1 MKYPHTHR
9 NGALIAFL
17 DIVTM
22 GLFLLFY
29 MVPVEREIYSLTK
42 KKIMPYPL
50 AYLLG
55 LVTFLLVPVFWIS
68 FRAEELKEKAL
79 AVGLEGKLTS
89 FHHMFI
95 WNLSFKHMF
104 LWNILGCL
112 ILVGPLIATY
122 RFFATLNRLE
132 EKENQKA

>member
-42 KKIMPYPL
+42 KKFMPYWI

-55 LVTFLLVPVFWIS
+55 LVMFLLVPVFWIS

-79 AVGLEGKLTS
+79 EVGLEGKLT
-89 FHHMFI
+89 
-95 WNLSFKHMF
+95 SFKHMF

-122 RFFATLNRLE
+122 RFFDTLNRLE

>member
-29 MVPVEREIYSLTK
+29 MVPVEREISSLTK
-42 KKIMPYPL
+42 KKFMPYPF

-55 LVTFLLVPVFWIS
+55 LVTFLLVPLFWIS

-89 FHHMFI
+89 F
-95 WNLSFKHMF
+95 KHMF

-112 ILVGPLIATY
+112 VLVGPLIATHC
-122 RFFATLNRLE
+122 FFATLNRLE
-132 EKENQKA
+132 ERENQKA

>member
-42 KKIMPYPL
+42 KKFMPYPFV
-50 AYLLG
+50 YLLG

-79 AVGLEGKLTS
+79 EVGLEGKLT
-89 FHHMFI
+89 
-95 WNLSFKHMF
+95 SFKHMF

-112 ILVGPLIATY
+112 ILVGPLIPTY

-132 EKENQKA
+132 EEENQKA

>member
-89 FHHMFI
+89 F
-95 WNLSFKHMF
+95 KHMF

>member
-22 GLFLLFY
+22 GLFLLIY
-29 MVPVEREIYSLTK
+29 IIPIEREIYSLTK
-42 KKIMPYPL
+42 KKFMPYWI

-55 LVTFLLVPVFWIS
+55 LVMFLLVPVFWIS

-79 AVGLEGKLTS
+79 EVGLEGKLT
-89 FHHMFI
+89 
-95 WNLSFKHMF
+95 SFKHMF

-122 RFFATLNRLE
+122 RFFDTLNRLE

>member
-42 KKIMPYPL
+42 KKFMPYPF

-89 FHHMFI
+89 F
-95 WNLSFKHMF
+95 KHMF
-104 LWNILGCL
+104 LWNIFGCL

-132 EKENQKA
+132 EREKQKV

>member
-29 MVPVEREIYSLTK
+29 MVPVEREISSLTK
-42 KKIMPYPL
+42 KKFMPYPFV
-50 AYLLG
+50 YLLG

-79 AVGLEGKLTS
+79 EVGLEGKLT
-89 FHHMFI
+89 
-95 WNLSFKHMF
+95 SFKHMF

-112 ILVGPLIATY
+112 VLVGPLIATY
-122 RFFATLNRLE
+122 RFFDTLNRLE